1 MARGK
6 HAASAARGRYE
17 AAVEHIDRLTT
28 ELADAKL
35 RARLVE
41 RDAARAGEL
50 ERENAELRRRLE
62 AVTGPEIERLRANL
76 EALKVERESDLDA
89 IADAIRPYFQQMV
102 VVTGLDKKLLEILG
116 GERWESIQPGAAYS
130 GRRDRRRVR
139 GITPGNFNAM
149 LREHNAPAR
158 LAENRAAIN
167 RERAELG
174 LDADPARGTFT
185 VPR

>member
-1 MARGK
+1 
-6 HAASAARGRYE
+6 
-17 AAVEHIDRLTT
+17 
-28 ELADAKL
+28 
-35 RARLVE
+35 
-41 RDAARAGEL
+41 
-50 ERENAELRRRLE
+50 
-62 AVTGPEIERLRANL
+62 
-76 EALKVERESDLDA
+76 
-89 IADAIRPYFQQMV
+89 MV

-139 GITPGNFNAM
+139 GITPGNFDAM